1 MILCQWGIS
10 LILSLLVITYKKT
23 RKENPLL
30 PPFHLPPSS
39 SPFSPFLIFY
49 SILKSYNLGLM
60 SSKQTWHY
68 SGNNMDR
75 SRTAESTN
83 CWCQQDL
90 SLNQNLHLILAIRK
104 ASIICLP
111 STKAPYIT
119 SCKEC
124 FFTWEPIGTIYRL
137 AISLYCYWQ
146 WRYSFLPWWR
156 FSMVWRSHLNL
167 SSINSIPL

>member
-1 MILCQWGIS
+1 MGH
-10 LILSLLVITYKKT
+10 LLNFELTSYNIQENQK
-23 RKENPLL
+23 RKPFTPPL
-30 PPFHLPPSS
+30 PPPPSS

-49 SILKSYNLGLM
+49 SILKSYNLGLI

>member
-1 MILCQWGIS
+1 MGY
-10 LILSLLVITYKKT
+10 LLNFELTSYNIQENQK
-23 RKENPLL
+23 RKPFTPPL
-30 PPFHLPPSS
+30 PPPPSS

-49 SILKSYNLGLM
+49 SILKSYNLGLI

-75 SRTAESTN
+75 SRKAESTN

-119 SCKEC
+119 SCEC

-146 WRYSFLPWWR
+146 WRYSFSPWWR
-156 FSMVWRSHLNL
+156 SSMVWRSHLNL